1 MGKAMFVFG
10 LTTWIAVVALGF
22 GGLAVYESRP
32 GLRAVAPQNWPVR
45 SRFARDPDRWTLLLF
60 LHPRCP
66 CSQASLQELEELL
79 PGNAARLRA
88 RIICNKPK
96 GVPEGWEKTAT
107 WRQAMAMKNVDVIC
121 DENDGERACFGVATS
136 GQVLLYDPNGELRYS
151 GGITRSRGHPG
162 ANAGRA
168 AIESL
173 LRGES
178 PRSNRQPVFGCPL
191 VDPETFRGEK
201 GCPCPEE
208 P

>member
-1 MGKAMFVFG
+1 MKNAIFAAG
-10 LTTWIAVVALGF
+10 LVAWAALVGAGF
-22 GGLAVYESRP
+22 GWLALYETRP
-32 GLRAVAPQNWPVR
+32 GAGAAATRSWPAESGLR
-45 SRFARDPDRWTLLLF
+45 RDPDRWTLLLF

-136 GQVLLYDPNGELRYS
+136 GQVLLY
-151 GGITRSRGHPG
+151 
-162 ANAGRA
+162 
-168 AIESL
+168 
-173 LRGES
+173 
-178 PRSNRQPVFGCPL
+178 
-191 VDPETFRGEK
+191 
-201 GCPCPEE
+201 
-208 P
+208 